1 MTKVQPI
8 KPTYHISLFLKML
21 KTAHQEGNALR
32 LLNEY
37 KNNNFEVSDRVSS
50 NEPTNEL
57 EVTQ

>member
-1 MTKVQPI
+1 MKEI

-21 KTAHQEGNALR
+21 KTAHQEGNALQ

-37 KNNNFEVSDRVSS
+37 KSNNFDVS
-50 NEPTNEL
+50 NNEL